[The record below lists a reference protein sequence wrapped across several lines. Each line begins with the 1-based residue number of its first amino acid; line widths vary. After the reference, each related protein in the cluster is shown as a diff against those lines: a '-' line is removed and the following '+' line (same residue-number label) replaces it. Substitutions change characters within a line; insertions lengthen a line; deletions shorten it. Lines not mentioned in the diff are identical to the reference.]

1 MHLMKYH
8 ITTIWLIATL
18 LLLLTSRPVT
28 AQASE
33 HRLILGGDFGRQ
45 TATHSRLEMAEFE
58 LFLESGSFESS
69 YHIASDKVLDGGGSV
84 RLWRRLGAG
93 IYFSRFKTTSTVRIS
108 AMVPH
113 PFFFGFGRNAT
124 ATVPALERQE
134 IAVHLQAQYWLP
146 AGERLLA
153 TFFFGPTFFNVKQ
166 DQISSIQT
174 LEQGFPFDVVDITS
188 HQRVSES
195 RKAIGY
201 NIGVDI
207 VQFVLDHL
215 GLAAQLRYSRGTAAI
230 KLNHNWQ
237 PALELGGLHV
247 LGGVRIGF

>member
-1 MHLMKYH
+1 MKYH

-18 LLLLTSRPVT
+18 LLLLTGRPVT
-28 AQASE
+28 AQPSE
-33 HRLILGGDFGRQ
+33 HRLIFGGDFGRQ
-45 TATHSRLEMAEFE
+45 TSTHRRLEMAEFE

-84 RLWRRLGAG
+84 RLGKRLGAG
-93 IYFSRFKTTSTVRIS
+93 IYFSRFKTTSAASIS

-113 PFFFGFGRNAT
+113 PFFFGFGRNAS
-124 ATVPALERQE
+124 ATVPDLERQE

-146 AGERLLA
+146 VGERLLV

-174 LEQGFPFDVVDITS
+174 LEQGFPFDRVDITS
-188 HQRVSES
+188 HRRVSAS
-195 RKAIGY
+195 KKAIGY

-215 GLAAQLRYSRGTAAI
+215 GLAAQLRYSRGTSAVS
-230 KLNHNWQ
+230 LNNSGQ

-247 LGGVRIGF
+247 LGGVRVGF